1 MLMSPMMSI
10 AHLDDKYATNKWM
23 PFAAALGFHMFLLI
37 WDPTIL
43 KASSYVM
50 STPVISVRMM
60 DQLPVIEQPKPEPPK
75 PVQRKI
81 EKKPVHKRAKK
92 SGLSPV
98 AHAHPVPVMHHHL
111 MPKPAAHVPFVS
123 KITMPKF
130 VPRESDEPIAASP
143 SQTVRRRHPIDR

>member
-1 MLMSPMMSI
+1 MGRQRRGEPRRALLMLMSPMMSI

-50 STPVISVRMM
+50 STPVISVKMM
-60 DQLPVIEQPKPEPPK
+60 DHLPVIEPLKELPKPVPPK
-75 PVQRKI
+75 PVHRKV
-81 EKKPVHKRAKK
+81 EKKPPVHKAKK

-98 AHAHPVPVMHHHL
+98 VHAHPIPVMHHHL
-111 MPKPAAHVPFVS
+111 MPKPAAHIPFVS

-130 VPRESDEPIAASP
+130 
-143 SQTVRRRHPIDR
+143 